1 MKNIGKVIEVFIPD
15 TNNVMNSTKIGFK
28 IKIKDEI
35 IEVIENQNKDNCS
48 IYKDDL
54 VIIKKENNNIKIE
67 LYKGDV
73 NE

>member
-1 MKNIGKVIEVFIPD
+1 MKKIGKVIEVFIPE
-15 TNNVMNSTKIGFK
+15 TNDVMNSNRIGFK
-28 IKIKDEI
+28 VKIDDQI
-35 IEVIENQNKDNCS
+35 IEVIEEQNKDNCD

-54 VIIKKENNNIKIE
+54 VKVIKENNNIKIE

>member
-1 MKNIGKVIEVFIPD
+1 MKNIGKVIEVFIPE
-15 TNNVMNSTKIGFK
+15 TNDVMNSTKIGFK

-35 IEVIENQNKDNCS
+35 IEVIEDQNKDNCN

>member
-1 MKNIGKVIEVFIPD
+1 MKKIGKVIEVFIPE
-15 TNNVMNSTKIGFK
+15 TNDVMNSTKIGFK
-28 IKIKDEI
+28 IKIDDEI
-35 IEVIENQNKDNCS
+35 IEIIEEQNKDNCD

-54 VIIKKENNNIKIE
+54 VKVIKENNNIKIE

>member
-1 MKNIGKVIEVFIPD
+1 MKKIGKVIEVFIPE
-15 TNNVMNSTKIGFK
+15 TNDVMNSTKIGFK

-35 IEVIENQNKDNCS
+35 IEVIEDQNKDNCN

-54 VIIKKENNNIKIE
+54 VKVTKENNNIKIE